1 MNVLAIDTS
10 TMQLGIGIVSE
21 SGHVYSHRW
30 DGIGHSAPLFGRIT
44 DALEAAELQTHE
56 IELLAVVNGPGSF
69 TGLRIGLAGLLGWA
83 VGQRLPIQPVD
94 SFAAMRTGLP
104 AELYPVLIAIHSRG
118 DEFYMQYLLA
128 VDDCSSEPFIGEM
141 QSALDA
147 VAEDCTVCGS
157 GAERFM
163 NIAGDNTGFR
173 LSSPEHRAA
182 DMIAVCREAERRY
195 SARPDGTL
203 EYAVEPYYMTL
214 SQAELKFRQ
223 RGRQT

>member
-83 VGQRLPIQPVD
+83 VGQRLPIQPVE